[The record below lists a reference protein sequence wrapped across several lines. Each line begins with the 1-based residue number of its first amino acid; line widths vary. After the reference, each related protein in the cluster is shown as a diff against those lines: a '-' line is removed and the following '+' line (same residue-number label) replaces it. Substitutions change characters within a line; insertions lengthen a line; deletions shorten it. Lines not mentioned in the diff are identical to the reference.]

1 MIQPACVSLV
11 MRLINKLNLKF
22 PTLFLILAILTILD
36 ILVPDL
42 IPVLDELVLAIL
54 TILLGMWKDRK
65 TVEVY
70 QEGTK

>member
-1 MIQPACVSLV
+1 MFQPARVSLV
-11 MRLINKLNLKF
+11 MRLVNKLNLKF
-22 PTLFLILAILTILD
+22 PTLFMILAILTILD

>member
-1 MIQPACVSLV
+1 
-11 MRLINKLNLKF
+11 MRLVNKLNLKF
-22 PTLFLILAILTILD
+22 PTLFMILAILTILD

-54 TILLGMWKDRK
+54 TVLLGMWKDRK
-65 TVEVY
+65 PIEVY

>member
-22 PTLFLILAILTILD
+22 PTLFMILAILTILD

-54 TILLGMWKDRK
+54 TVLLGMWKDRK
-65 TVEVY
+65 PIEVY

>member
-1 MIQPACVSLV
+1 MFQPACVSLV

>member
-1 MIQPACVSLV
+1 MFQPARVSLV
-11 MRLINKLNLKF
+11 MRLVNKLNLKF
-22 PTLFLILAILTILD
+22 PTLFMILAILTILD

-65 TVEVY
+65 PIEVY

>member
-1 MIQPACVSLV
+1 MFQPARVSLV
-11 MRLINKLNLKF
+11 MRLVNKLNLKF
-22 PTLFLILAILTILD
+22 PTLFMILAILTILD

-54 TILLGMWKDRK
+54 TVLLGMWKDRK
-65 TVEVY
+65 PIEVY

>member
-1 MIQPACVSLV
+1 MFRPARVSLV
-11 MRLINKLNLKF
+11 MRLVNKLNLKF
-22 PTLFLILAILTILD
+22 PTLFMILAILTILD

-54 TILLGMWKDRK
+54 TVLLGMWKDRK
-65 TVEVY
+65 PIEVY